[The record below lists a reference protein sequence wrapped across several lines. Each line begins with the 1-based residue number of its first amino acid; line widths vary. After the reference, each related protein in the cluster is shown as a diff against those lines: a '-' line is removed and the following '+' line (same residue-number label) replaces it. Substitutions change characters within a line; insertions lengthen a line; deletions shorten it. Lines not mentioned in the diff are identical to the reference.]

1 MKKNK
6 VLVLL
11 SLMFILPS
19 MIFAQTENKS
29 KNVEIQIQHG
39 IEIGDGIP
47 GYRIIISNWGS
58 RELLSLDLIDTEGK
72 RITFISDK
80 QNVKSDKNGMISID
94 IPYIY
99 GEIKPGMCILFVSGN
114 IGVHIVNIEYPKL
127 EPPTEEKPY
136 WDIWFSNTEN
146 TNNNAY

>member
-1 MKKNK
+1 
-6 VLVLL
+6 
-11 SLMFILPS
+11 MFILPS

-47 GYRIIISNWGS
+47 GYRIIVSNWGS

>member
-47 GYRIIISNWGS
+47 GYRIIVSNWGS

-114 IGVHIVNIEYPKL
+114 IGVHIVNMVKHR
-127 EPPTEEKPY
+127 
-136 WDIWFSNTEN
+136 
-146 TNNNAY
+146 AV

>member
-1 MKKNK
+1 
-6 VLVLL
+6 
-11 SLMFILPS
+11 
-19 MIFAQTENKS
+19 
-29 KNVEIQIQHG
+29 
-39 IEIGDGIP
+39 
-47 GYRIIISNWGS
+47 
-58 RELLSLDLIDTEGK
+58 
-72 RITFISDK
+72 
-80 QNVKSDKNGMISID
+80 MISID

-99 GEIKPGMCILFVSGN
+99 GEIKPGMCILFVSGK

>member
-1 MKKNK
+1 
-6 VLVLL
+6 
-11 SLMFILPS
+11 MFILPS

-47 GYRIIISNWGS
+47 GYRIIVSNWGS

-114 IGVHIVNIEYPKL
+114 IVVHIVNIEYPKL

>member
-1 MKKNK
+1 MYFM
-6 VLVLL
+6 LIMP
-11 SLMFILPS
+11 SLIY
-19 MIFAQTENKS
+19 AQTENKS

-47 GYRIIISNWGS
+47 GYRIIVSNWGS

>member
-1 MKKNK
+1 MKKNN

-11 SLMFILPS
+11 SFMLIMPS
-19 MIFAQTENKS
+19 LFYAQTENKS

-47 GYRIIISNWGS
+47 GYRIIVSNWGS
-58 RELLSLDLIDTEGK
+58 RESLSLDLIDTEGK

-146 TNNNAY
+146 TNNNTY

>member
-47 GYRIIISNWGS
+47 GYRIIVSNWGS

>member
-1 MKKNK
+1 MKNK

-11 SLMFILPS
+11 SFMLIMPS
-19 MIFAQTENKS
+19 LIYAQTENKS

-47 GYRIIISNWGS
+47 GYRIIVSNWGS

-136 WDIWFSNTEN
+136 WDIWFSNTSNEE
-146 TNNNAY
+146 